1 MTDLRKEFWDR
12 MDDVRAVML
21 STKTTGKMVP
31 MSPNVDD
38 DVPGKV
44 WVITAKGTDL
54 AKAAMSGAQEA
65 DMVVADAGT
74 GLYAHVTG
82 LLEASSDGHA
92 LEEVWSFV
100 ADAWFEGGKQDP
112 DICLLAFTPKDA
124 ELSITPQSGVKFL
137 YEIAKANLTG
147 DKPDAGAQGVIA
159 F

>member
-1 MTDLRKEFWDR
+1 MTDLKDEFWDR
-12 MDDVRAVML
+12 MEDVRAVMIA
-21 STKTTGKMVP
+21 TKTTGKMVP

-38 DVPGKV
+38 DAPGKV
-44 WVITAKGTDL
+44 WFITAKGTDL
-54 AKAAMSGAQEA
+54 AKAAMAGHQDA

-82 LLEASSDGHA
+82 SLDVCQDDHA
-92 LEEVWSFV
+92 LDEVWSFV

-112 DICLLAFTPKDA
+112 DVCLLAFTPIEA
-124 ELSITPQSGVKFL
+124 ELWITPQSGVKFL

-147 DKPDAGAQGVIA
+147 DKPDSGEHGVIR